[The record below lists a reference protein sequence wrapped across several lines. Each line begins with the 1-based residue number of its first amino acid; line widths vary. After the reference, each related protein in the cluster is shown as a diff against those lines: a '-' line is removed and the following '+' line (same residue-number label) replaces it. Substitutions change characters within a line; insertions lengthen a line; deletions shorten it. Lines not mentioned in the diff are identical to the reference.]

1 MVTRFIL
8 YTGNIPKVNK
18 LKESEIKSLIVKL
31 ITELGVIVPE
41 KFNTIVTK
49 NMVEIEAVDEIIKR
63 LFHLLTSVYIGE
75 NFVLSDIKVFPAFVI
90 IELNS
95 G

>member
-8 YTGNIPKVNK
+8 YIGNIPKVNR
-18 LKESEIKSLIVKL
+18 LKENEIKSLIVKL
-31 ITELGVIVPE
+31 ITEIGVIVPNE
-41 KFNTIVTK
+41 FNTIVTK

-75 NFVLSDIKVFPAFVI
+75 NFVLSDIKVFPAFVV